1 MVCLLI
7 FKVKYFSEGAF
18 VTFIAPAADV
28 LIPEIFKQDANS
40 HLIITDLTL
49 RAPQINT
56 RLDSRGSAG
65 TLPVAQWAVKLAAMC
80 VSLWRHP
87 V

>member
-1 MVCLLI
+1 MLI

-18 VTFIAPAADV
+18 VTFVAAAADA
-28 LIPEIFKQDANS
+28 LIPEIFKQEVNS
-40 HLIITDLTL
+40 RLIIADLTL
-49 RAPQINT
+49 GAPWINT